1 MLYIILYII
10 YFILLC
16 YLISHA
22 LCIFLCA
29 CQADVMAKKPKKN
42 IGSPKLPDSTPL
54 EGEGVAFLRVAH
66 TPYMD
71 LLFCF

>member
-1 MLYIILYII
+1 MSHALY
-10 YFILLC
+10 ILLC
-16 YLISHA
+16 A
-22 LCIFLCA
+22 R
-29 CQADVMAKKPKKN
+29 QADDRSAALAKKPLEPTAKQIPRKN
-42 IGSPKLPDSTPL
+42 FGSPKPPDATPL